1 MSAPA
6 SYWSSRTG
14 FILAAMGSAIG
25 LGSIWKFPYEVG
37 TNGGGVFVLLYLVG
51 LGLIVFPL
59 MLAELAIGRR
69 GRSDAVGSLA
79 AVAHAGAASRGWA
92 VIGVVGVVGAVLI
105 LSFYSVI
112 GGWAIAYIVD
122 TARHGLAGDAAH
134 LRARYDALLAAPV
147 RLTLYHTAFMAITA
161 VIVARGIADGIE
173 RASRYLMPGLIA
185 LVVALAIYSMSQ
197 GAARAALRFLFE
209 VDLARLSPRTALE
222 ALGLGFFSIGVGLSV
237 MVTYAAYAR
246 PDLGLR
252 QVAIVTLM
260 SDTAISLLVGLA
272 VFPVVFAERL
282 DPAGGPGL
290 MFVTLPL
297 AFARMPLGTTAAVA
311 FFVLLTMA
319 ALASAL
325 SLLEMPV
332 ALAGRWLGWSRPWAA
347 AGAAAACWA
356 LGLASV
362 LSFNAWSGWYPLA
375 WVPGLA
381 TATAFDCL
389 DRLTSN
395 GVLPL
400 GGLGLAIFG
409 GWVMPRRVL
418 VEELRLGRVGGLVIL
433 VALRYVVPVGIVAA
447 SLASLAR

>member
-1 MSAPA
+1 MSEPA

-79 AVAHAGAASRGWA
+79 AVARAGAASRGWA
-92 VIGVVGVVGAVLI
+92 MIGVVGVAGAVLI

-173 RASRYLMPGLIA
+173 RASRYLMPSLIA
-185 LVVALAIYSMSQ
+185 LVVVLAIYSMSQ
-197 GAARAALRFLFE
+197 GDARAALRFLFE

-362 LSFNAWSGWYPLA
+362 LSFNVWSGWYPLA

-395 GVLPL
+395 AVLPL